1 MYFDF
6 VFVFVMGFVLKV
18 FWRGFFYLVGLDEV
32 LGVSVGGVFFLFV
45 YEGRFSFRVFL

>member
-18 FWRGFFYLVGLDEV
+18 FRRGFFYLVSSDEV
-32 LGVSVGGVFFLFV
+32 LGVLVSGVFFSFV
-45 YEGRFSFRVFL
+45 YEGRFLFWVFL